1 MTGAA
6 PMQFVPT
13 LPPEEIARANF
24 YGLLARLLYAP
35 PDTELLRTLAI
46 SDELDA
52 EDGGGIALAWRELA
66 RAAAAADAEGVRD
79 EYESTFV
86 SVGKAPITLY
96 TSAYSVRFTN
106 EAPLVALR
114 SELAGYGIARRGE
127 AGEPEDHI
135 AALFEVMRYLISEKR
150 QTLEEQRRFFER
162 WIWPTV
168 QPLCAAIQESDK
180 TAFYKTVGVFLLE
193 LCTLEHEA
201 FEML

>member
-1 MTGAA
+1 MTGPA

-13 LPPEEIARANF
+13 LPPEEVARANF

-35 PDTELLRTLAI
+35 PDAELLRTLAI
-46 SDELDA
+46 PDELDA
-52 EDGGGIALAWRELA
+52 QDGGIALAWRELA
-66 RAAAAADAEGVRD
+66 RAAAGADCEAVRD

-106 EAPLVALR
+106 ETPLVALR
-114 SELAGYGIARRGE
+114 GELAGYGIARRSE

-135 AALFEVMRYLISEKR
+135 AALLEVMRYLIAEKR
-150 QTLEEQRRFFER
+150 HTLEEQRRFFER

-168 QPLCAAIQESDK
+168 QPLCAAIRESEK
-180 TAFYKTVGVFLLE
+180 TAFYKTVGAFLLE